1 MMKLLRLSALILI
14 VIAVAGATGAAAQS
28 RTVGQVIDDTSIT
41 TEIKAKLTA
50 DALSNLTKI
59 GVNTR
64 GGVVTLTGDVDSLER
79 KARAVQIAGS
89 VKGVRG
95 IVDNIQVAGAPVTP
109 GPPTA
114 SAPPPPGSEVTGVV
128 SQVDPATGTIILQDG
143 RVLRM
148 TSETLV
154 WQPTT
159 VQSLRPGTQVLVRG
173 AAPLGVQSGATGVQS
188 GATTEWRMGTVHSVD
203 RARSRIVLTDG
214 TVVRV
219 SPSVNVRRGTE
230 RLTLE
235 HIVPGSEIVFRP
247 IAPPPVGP
255 AEGSASPGAPAVM
268 DAAEINVVWMP
279 AGAPR

>member
-1 MMKLLRLSALILI
+1 MMKSLRLSALILI

-50 DALSNLTKI
+50 DTLSNLTKI

-64 GGVVTLTGDVDSLER
+64 NGVVTLTGDVDSLER

-114 SAPPPPGSEVTGVV
+114 SVPPPPGAEVTGVV

-154 WQPTT
+154 WQPAT

-173 AAPLGVQSGATGVQS
+173 AAPLGVQPGAS
-188 GATTEWRMGTVHSVD
+188 TEWRMGTVHSVD
-203 RARSRIVLTDG
+203 RARWRIMLTDG

-247 IAPPPVGP
+247 IAPPSVGS